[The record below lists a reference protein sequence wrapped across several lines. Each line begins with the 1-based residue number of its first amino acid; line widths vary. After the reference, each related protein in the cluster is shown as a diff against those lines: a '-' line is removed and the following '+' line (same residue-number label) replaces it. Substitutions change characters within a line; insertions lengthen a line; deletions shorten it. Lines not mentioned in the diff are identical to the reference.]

1 MSARLW
7 AWLVF
12 VGIFAVVSYAAN
24 FTGSE
29 PKGYEPLYHY
39 GTAVGG
45 GVTYAVLLGIA
56 LAIAVGT
63 SWRDLFALLRP
74 RTKWTWLGP
83 IVLLVG
89 VLILNAILDPVLH
102 PGKEQ
107 GLVPSHWQSRYAG
120 PYAANAVVV
129 VLVAPVVEEL
139 IFRGMGY
146 SLLVERFGRAVAIV
160 AVGLAFGLA
169 HGLVDALPLLAAL
182 GAGLAWLRSKTGSV
196 YPGMATH
203 AIFNGIAVLSVIV
216 R

>member
-12 VGIFAVVSYAAN
+12 VSLFALVSYLGN
-24 FTGSE
+24 YLGNE

-39 GTAVGG
+39 ATAVSGA
-45 GVTYAVLLGIA
+45 VTYAFLLGIA

-63 SWRDLFALLRP
+63 SMRDLFALRRP

-83 IVLLVG
+83 IALLIG
-89 VLILNAILDPVLH
+89 VLVLNAALDPILH

-107 GLVPSHWQSRYAG
+107 GLVPTRWEPSHAG
-120 PYAANAVVV
+120 AYAANAVVV

-146 SLLVERFGRAVAIV
+146 SLLQRYGRPLAI
-160 AVGLAFGLA
+160 AGVGLAFGLA

-182 GAGLAWLRSKTGSV
+182 GAGLAWLRTKTTSV
-196 YPGMATH
+196 FPGMVTH
-203 AIFNGIAVLSVIV
+203 AIFNAVAVLSVIV

>member
-12 VGIFAVVSYAAN
+12 VGLFAVVSYVGN
-24 FTGSE
+24 FVGSE

-39 GTAVGG
+39 GTAVVGG
-45 GVTYAVLLGIA
+45 ITYAVLLGIA
-56 LAIAVGT
+56 LAIAVGAN
-63 SWRDLFALLRP
+63 WRELFALRRP
-74 RTKWTWLGP
+74 RTRWIWLGP
-83 IVLLVG
+83 IVLIIG
-89 VLILNAILDPVLH
+89 VLILNAILDPFLH

-107 GLVPSHWQSRYAG
+107 GLVPTHWQSRYAG

-129 VLVAPVVEEL
+129 VLIAPVVEEL

-146 SLLVERFGRAVAIV
+146 SLLERFGRAVAIV
-160 AVGLAFGLA
+160 VVGVAFGLA
-169 HGLVDALPLLAAL
+169 HGLVDALPLLATL

-203 AIFNGIAVLSVIV
+203 AIFNGIAVLSVIF

>member
-1 MSARLW
+1 VSARLW

-12 VGIFAVVSYAAN
+12 VGLFALVSYLGN
-24 FTGSE
+24 FLGSE

-39 GTAVGG
+39 ATAVAGG
-45 GVTYAVLLGIA
+45 FTYAILLGIA

-63 SWRDLFALLRP
+63 TMRDLFALRRP
-74 RTKWTWLGP
+74 QTKWTWLGP

-89 VLILNAILDPVLH
+89 VLVLNALLDPILH

-107 GLVPSHWQSRYAG
+107 GLVPTRWEPSHAG

-129 VLVAPVVEEL
+129 VLVAPAVEEL

-146 SLLVERFGRAVAIV
+146 SLLQRYGRPLAIAV
-160 AVGLAFGLA
+160 VGLAFGLA

-182 GAGLAWLRSKTGSV
+182 GAGLAWLRSKTSSV
-196 YPGMATH
+196 FPGMVTH
-203 AIFNGIAVLSVIV
+203 AIFNAVAVLSVIV

>member
-1 MSARLW
+1 MNPRLW
-7 AWLVF
+7 GWLVF
-12 VGIFAVVSYAAN
+12 VALFATVSYTAN
-24 FTGSE
+24 FVANE

-39 GTAVGG
+39 ATAVSGA
-45 GVTYAVLLGIA
+45 VTYALLLGIA

-63 SWRDLFALLRP
+63 RMRDLFALHRP

-89 VLILNAILDPVLH
+89 VLILNAILDPILH

-107 GLVPSHWQSRYAG
+107 GLVPTRWEPSHAG
-120 PYAANAVVV
+120 AYAANAVVV
-129 VLVAPVVEEL
+129 VLIAPAVEEL

-146 SLLVERFGRAVAIV
+146 SLLQRYGRPLAIA

-169 HGLVDALPLLAAL
+169 HGLVEALPLLAAL
-182 GAGLAWLRSKTGSV
+182 GAGLAWLRSKTSSV
-196 YPGMATH
+196 FPGMVTH

>member
-1 MSARLW
+1 MRARLW

-12 VGIFAVVSYAAN
+12 VGLFAVVSYVGN
-24 FTGSE
+24 FVGSE

-45 GVTYAVLLGIA
+45 GITYAVLLGIA
-56 LAIAVGT
+56 LAIAAGT
-63 SWRDLFALLRP
+63 DWRELFALRRP
-74 RTKWTWLGP
+74 RTRWTWLGP
-83 IVLLVG
+83 IVLLIG
-89 VLILNAILDPVLH
+89 VLVLNAILNPFLH

-120 PYAANAVVV
+120 PYAANAAVV

-139 IFRGMGY
+139 IFRGMGF
-146 SLLVERFGRAVAIV
+146 SLLERYGRTAAIV
-160 AVGLAFGLA
+160 VVGLAFGLA

-203 AIFNGIAVLSVIV
+203 AVFNGIAVLSVIL

>member
-12 VGIFAVVSYAAN
+12 VSLFALVSYLGN
-24 FTGSE
+24 YLGSE

-39 GTAVGG
+39 ATAVSGA
-45 GVTYAVLLGIA
+45 VTYAFLLGIA

-63 SWRDLFALLRP
+63 SMRDLFALRRP

-83 IVLLVG
+83 IALLIG
-89 VLILNAILDPVLH
+89 VLVLNAALDPILH

-107 GLVPSHWQSRYAG
+107 GLVPTRWEPSHAG
-120 PYAANAVVV
+120 AYAANAVVV

-146 SLLVERFGRAVAIV
+146 SLLQRYGRPLAI
-160 AVGLAFGLA
+160 AGVGLAFGLA

-182 GAGLAWLRSKTGSV
+182 GAGLAWLRTKTTSV
-196 YPGMATH
+196 FPGMVTH
-203 AIFNGIAVLSVIV
+203 AIFNAVAVLSVIV

>member
-12 VGIFAVVSYAAN
+12 VGLFATVSYIGN
-24 FTGSE
+24 FVGSE
-29 PKGYEPLYHY
+29 PEGYEPLYRY
-39 GTAVGG
+39 ATAVAGG
-45 GVTYAVLLGIA
+45 FTYAILLGIA

-63 SWRDLFALLRP
+63 NMRDLFALHRP

-89 VLILNAILDPVLH
+89 VLVLNALLNPLLH

-107 GLVPSHWQSRYAG
+107 GLVPDHWEPSHAG
-120 PYAANAVVV
+120 AYAANAVVV

-146 SLLVERFGRAVAIV
+146 SLLLRYGRPVAI
-160 AVGLAFGLA
+160 AGVGLAFGLA

-196 YPGMATH
+196 FPGIVTH
-203 AIFNGIAVLSVIV
+203 AIFNGVAVLSVIV

>member
-12 VGIFAVVSYAAN
+12 VGLFAAVSYVSN
-24 FTGSE
+24 FVAGE

-45 GVTYAVLLGIA
+45 AVSYAILLGLA

-63 SWRDLFALLRP
+63 SWRDLFALRRP
-74 RTKWTWLGP
+74 RTKWTVLGP
-83 IVLLVG
+83 IA
-89 VLILNAILDPVLH
+89 LILAVLALSAILDPILH

-107 GLVPSHWQSRYAG
+107 GLVPTHWQPSHAG

-129 VLVAPVVEEL
+129 AVIAPIVEEL

-146 SLLVERFGRAVAIV
+146 SLLERYGRWLAIAV
-160 AVGLAFGLA
+160 VGIAFGLA
-169 HGLVDALPLLAAL
+169 HGLVDALPLLVAL

-196 YPGMATH
+196 FPGMATH
-203 AIFNGIAVLSVIV
+203 AIFNGIAVLSVIL